1 MKEIEV
7 EGLLARF
14 MNGETSVEEETALA
28 DYFQRATDED
38 KPAGMPYEDWA
49 AYREMFRQFDE
60 GFEDVEYMARH
71 VESRLAATC
80 KRQGKAKVGRH
91 GYLWL
96 GMSAAAVAALIV
108 MVFTLDVGSGQIP
121 PTIAEASDSVSSV
134 TIPVDTIEEKSDK
147 ADIPPTPSH
156 KAKPNKQRRLPYTLT
171 VPRPLLAEAD
181 CSEQRAVSNE
191 QRAISSEQ
199 RAISSELKAQ
209 GSQPKAH
216 GSRLTAHSSQPRAHS
231 SDSLPSAVED
241 FGEDS
246 MAVALEEAERLINA
260 MTVYQEILINE
271 ICNVEFEEE
280 Y

>member
-60 GFEDVEYMARH
+60 GFEDMEYATKPAESGTLTWREKVHEMMVE
-71 VESRLAATC
+71 
-80 KRQGKAKVGRH
+80 RH
-91 GYLWL
+91 GRLWF
-96 GMSAAAVAALIV
+96 GMSAAAVAALVV
-108 MVFTLDVGSGQIP
+108 MVFTLDVGSGQVP

-156 KAKPNKQRRLPYTLT
+156 KAKPNKQRRLPYTLK

-181 CSEQRAVSNE
+181 
-191 QRAISSEQ
+191 
-199 RAISSELKAQ
+199 
-209 GSQPKAH
+209 
-216 GSRLTAHSSQPRAHS
+216 
-231 SDSLPSAVED
+231 SLPSAVEA

>member
-71 VESRLAATC
+71 IESRLSATC
-80 KRQGKAKVGRH
+80 KRQGKAKVERH

-108 MVFTLDVGSGQIP
+108 MVFTLDVGSGQVP

-156 KAKPNKQRRLPYTLT
+156 KAKPNKQRRLPYTLK

-181 CSEQRAVSNE
+181 
-191 QRAISSEQ
+191 
-199 RAISSELKAQ
+199 
-209 GSQPKAH
+209 
-216 GSRLTAHSSQPRAHS
+216 
-231 SDSLPSAVED
+231 SLPSAVEA

>member
-28 DYFQRATDED
+28 DYFQHATDED
-38 KPAGMPYEDWA
+38 KPAGMPYVDWA

-71 VESRLAATC
+71 VKSRLSATC
-80 KRQGKAKVGRH
+80 KRQGKAKIGRH

-96 GMSAAAVAALIV
+96 GMSAAAVAALVV
-108 MVFTLDVGSGQIP
+108 MVLTLGRGSGKVA
-121 PTIAEASDSVSSV
+121 PTVAEAPDSVSSI
-134 TIPVDTIEEKSDK
+134 TLPVDTVVERSDN
-147 ADIPPTPSH
+147 ADIPPTPSQ
-156 KAKPNKQRRLPYTLT
+156 KAKPKKQRRLPYTLP
-171 VPRPLLAEAD
+171 VPRPLLAEAVSSEQRAD
-181 CSEQRAVSNE
+181 GSEQRAV
-191 QRAISSEQ
+191 
-199 RAISSELKAQ
+199 SSELKAQ
-209 GSQPKAH
+209 GS
-216 GSRLTAHSSQPRAHS
+216 RLTAQGRDTCTIALSQVATPDARSKALEAEAAS
-231 SDSLPSAVED
+231 
-241 FGEDS
+241 EDS

-260 MTVYQEILINE
+260 MIVYQEIMINE

>member
-71 VESRLAATC
+71 IESRLSATC

-108 MVFTLDVGSGQIP
+108 MVFTLDVGSGQVP

-134 TIPVDTIEEKSDK
+134 TIPVDTIE
-147 ADIPPTPSH
+147 
-156 KAKPNKQRRLPYTLT
+156 
-171 VPRPLLAEAD
+171 
-181 CSEQRAVSNE
+181 
-191 QRAISSEQ
+191 
-199 RAISSELKAQ
+199 
-209 GSQPKAH
+209 
-216 GSRLTAHSSQPRAHS
+216 
-231 SDSLPSAVED
+231 
-241 FGEDS
+241 
-246 MAVALEEAERLINA
+246 
-260 MTVYQEILINE
+260 
-271 ICNVEFEEE
+271 
-280 Y
+280 